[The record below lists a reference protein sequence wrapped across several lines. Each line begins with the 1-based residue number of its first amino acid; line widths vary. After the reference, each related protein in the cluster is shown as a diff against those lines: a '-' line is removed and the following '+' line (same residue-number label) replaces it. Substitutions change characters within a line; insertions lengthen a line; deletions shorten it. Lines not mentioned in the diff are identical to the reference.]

1 MENAAPAVD
10 PVAAPQGQPAAPAA
24 ETPQPG
30 TQDDTSKNTPPADT
44 GAAAPAPAASADP
57 AAQPQ
62 QQQNWADDWRQRMA
76 EGIGA
81 AADEKLMKRLER
93 FSSPADILKFALNA
107 EKKISSGEYKR
118 ALGKD
123 ASPEEIAAWKAEN
136 GVPEKP
142 GDYLA
147 DLEGLVIGEE
157 DREGIDAILA
167 HAAKANIPKQY
178 VQEIIKAYD
187 GVREQ
192 NMQAIAEEDSRFARE
207 AEDKLRAEWGGEYR
221 MNQNAVKNFAIQAF
235 GEEMAEE
242 VFNARLPDGTLFG
255 NHPAL
260 NMAFAS
266 LARELNPA
274 STLLPAGTS
283 NSLSALEDE
292 IKAIETQMRTDR
304 AGYFKD
310 AAKQKRYGDLLA
322 ARDRMK

>member
-1 MENAAPAVD
+1 MDPAAQADVID
-10 PVAAPQGQPAAPAA
+10 AAPQGQPAAPAA
-24 ETPQPG
+24 ATQQPG
-30 TQDDTSKNTPPADT
+30 TQENQNQNTPPADN
-44 GAAAPAPAASADP
+44 GAPAPAAAPSADP

-62 QQQNWADDWRQRMA
+62 SQNWADNWRQQMA

-81 AADEKLMKRLER
+81 GTDEKLMKRLDR

-123 ASPEEIAAWKAEN
+123 ASPEDIAAWKAEN

-147 DLEGLVIGEE
+147 DMQGLVIGEE
-157 DREGIDAILA
+157 DREGIDAILE
-167 HAAKANIPKQY
+167 HAAKSNIPKQY

-187 GVREQ
+187 GVREHNQ
-192 NMQAIAEEDSRFARE
+192 QLIAEEDARFARD
-207 AEDKLRAEWGGEYR
+207 AEDQLRKEWGGEFR

-235 GEEMAEE
+235 GDELANDI
-242 VFNARLPDGTLFG
+242 FNARLPDGTLFG
-255 NHPAL
+255 NHPQL

-274 STLLPAGTS
+274 ATLVPAGTQ
-283 NSLSALEDE
+283 NSLSAIDDE
-292 IKAIETQMRTDR
+292 IKAIENQMRTDR

-310 AAKQKRYGDLLA
+310 AAKQKRYGDLLS